1 MSLPSEDQ
9 LQGHNLDEVRGFL
22 DARHPEQYLVFN
34 LSDQHYDTS
43 KLHNQVT
50 RGIFMTIVEL
60 LVTMAT
66 TGCRFRL
73 AVQTHGRS

>member
-43 KLHNQVT
+43 RLHNQVNSWDCHGYY
-50 RGIFMTIVEL
+50 RMIVA
-60 LVTMAT
+60 MAT
-66 TGCRFRL
+66 IGGRF
-73 AVQTHGRS
+73 